1 MLIQPYELQELKFAW
16 CYRVFYGWRT
26 HRVDTRPALAKLDQ
40 AALQNLLQPYHI
52 HVLEATASA
61 KDVKT
66 LVSLLPDET
75 VAACAGKTKGRASK
89 WLREQLGLVEPEKL
103 FSRGYFAVTAGQTT
117 AEAVAGYLQQQGEHH
132 GYASGARPPV
142 FVEHYPVTAADQQ
155 RLSAQH
161 AVTLLRFHV
170 VLCTWRRQGVFG
182 QAAGEATANRWRQ
195 LQAEL
200 GVALE
205 KVSFVPDHV
214 HLAVRTHPT
223 VSPAKMTLALINA
236 AQELLWRDFD
246 QSVIRAGVER
256 LWQPSA
262 YIGSYGDLESA
273 KIASYVRQWEDQPE
287 P

>member
-1 MLIQPYELQELKFAW
+1 M
-16 CYRVFYGWRT
+16 
-26 HRVDTRPALAKLDQ
+26 
-40 AALQNLLQPYHI
+40 
-52 HVLEATASA
+52 
-61 KDVKT
+61 
-66 LVSLLPDET
+66 
-75 VAACAGKTKGRASK
+75 
-89 WLREQLGLVEPEKL
+89 
-103 FSRGYFAVTAGQTT
+103 
-117 AEAVAGYLQQQGEHH
+117 
-132 GYASGARPPV
+132 
-142 FVEHYPVTAADQQ
+142 
-155 RLSAQH
+155 
-161 AVTLLRFHV
+161 
-170 VLCTWRRQGVFG
+170 
-182 QAAGEATANRWRQ
+182 
-195 LQAEL
+195 
-200 GVALE
+200 E